1 MSTAADRYLV
11 RREKGLRREVITP
24 EGVPIGFTL
33 AQAGDRAAAFGLDM
47 LIIYGSVLVLALL
60 AAFASGSEMSESWA
74 MPLVLVL
81 VFLLQNFYFMFFELR
96 WQGMTPGKRSVG
108 IRVVD
113 AHGGALSADALI
125 ARNLVRDVEVF
136 VPLQVLLFSEQ
147 LFPGMPGWARF
158 LAVAWAFVF
167 MFMPLFNKD
176 RLRVGDMVAGTLVIL
191 APRAVLL
198 PDVGYREQPAG
209 AGQAPDYVF
218 GEEQLGI
225 YGIYELQVL
234 EDLLRKADAGQS
246 RPEALEK
253 VCEQIQRKIGW
264 DAIRSGTVDPQRFL
278 RAFYVALRAHLERKM
293 LFGKRRQD
301 KYAKE

>member
-1 MSTAADRYLV
+1 VSTAVDRYLA

-33 AQAGDRAAAFGLDM
+33 AQAGDRAAGFALDM
-47 LIIYGSVLVLALL
+47 LIIYGSV
-60 AAFASGSEMSESWA
+60 F
-74 MPLVLVL
+74 VLVL
-81 VFLLQNFYFMFFELR
+81 LALFAGGDLSGSWVMPMVLVVIFLLQNFYFIVFELR

-108 IRVVD
+108 IRVID

-136 VPLQVLLFSEQ
+136 VPLQVMLSSEQ
-147 LFPGMPGWARF
+147 LFPGAPGWAVL
-158 LAVAWAFVF
+158 LASGWAFVF

-176 RLRVGDMVAGTLVIL
+176 RLRVGDMVAGTLVVL

-198 PDVGYREQPAG
+198 PDVGQREQAAG
-209 AGQAPDYVF
+209 PGRAADYVF
-218 GEEQLGI
+218 GEQQLGV

-234 EDLLRKADAGQS
+234 EDLLRKAEAGQTQ
-246 RPEALEK
+246 PGALEK
-253 VCEQIQRKIGW
+253 VCQQIQQKIGW
-264 DAIRSGTVDPQRFL
+264 DAIRSGSVEPERFL
-278 RAFYVALRAHLERKM
+278 RDFYVALRAHLERRM

-301 KYAKE
+301 KYAKD

>member
-1 MSTAADRYLV
+1 MSAAAERYLA

-24 EGVPIGFTL
+24 DGVPIGFTL
-33 AQAGDRAAAFGLDM
+33 AQAGDRAAAFAIDM
-47 LIIYGSVLVLALL
+47 LIVYGVVLVLALL
-60 AAFASGSEMSESWA
+60 AGLTAGSMSGSWA

-81 VFLLQNFYFMFFELR
+81 VFLLQNFYFTFFELR

-108 IRVVD
+108 IRVID

-136 VPLQVLLFSEQ
+136 VPLQVVLSSEE
-147 LFPGMPGWARF
+147 LFPGAPGWARL
-158 LAVAWAFVF
+158 LAVGWAFVF

-176 RLRVGDMVAGTLVIL
+176 RLRVGDMVAGTLVVL
-191 APRAVLL
+191 APRTVLL
-198 PDVGYREQPAG
+198 DDVGQRAPARS
-209 AGQAPDYVF
+209 AGQADEYVF
-218 GEEQLGI
+218 GEQQLGI

-234 EDLLRKADAGQS
+234 EDLLRKAESGHS
-246 RPEALEK
+246 RPEALEQ
-253 VCEQIQRKIGW
+253 VCAQIQRKIGW
-264 DAIRSGTVDPQRFL
+264 DVIRSGRVDPERFL

-301 KYAKE
+301 KYARD